1 MSIVDIIAGGVKGK
15 PHSTKEGRKAAAKR
29 KVKRW
34 HKLVGQVNQGMRKFS
49 KPEKKKDYVTDPD
62 ATFGGRRIK
71 KQGPEIK
78 VSNTQ
83 ADLSKDIR
91 PKQQKMKEPLSPSKR
106 RALRIQK
113 EDIASG
119 ETAAAKAFL
128 TRNLPYTGDIHGKK
142 SNKEKRPDG
151 GWKD

>member
-34 HKLVGQVNQGMRKFS
+34 HKLAGQVNQGMRKFS

-91 PKQQKMKEPLSPSKR
+91 PKGLGHKAGGRIGLKYGSRGPHGFGPKPFLNRPGQAQGTHGGKMVK
-106 RALRIQK
+106 
-113 EDIASG
+113 ASD
-119 ETAAAKAFL
+119 KAIKGNKL
-128 TRNLPYTGDIHGKK
+128 TKK
-142 SNKEKRPDG
+142 A
-151 GWKD
+151 

>member
-1 MSIVDIIAGGVKGK
+1 MSILDIIAGGVKGR

-34 HKLVGQVNQGMRKFS
+34 HKLAGQVNKGMRKFS

-83 ADLSKDIR
+83 ADLPKR
-91 PKQQKMKEPLSPSKR
+91 PRGLGA
-106 RALRIQK
+106 ALR
-113 EDIASG
+113 G
-119 ETAAAKAFL
+119 GGRAF
-128 TRNLPYTGDIHGKK
+128 NKGGKV
-142 SNKEKRPDG
+142 
-151 GWKD
+151 